1 MNKRKLFLIIVLICM
16 SVIVGLFLF
25 INPKKQ
31 SKKENSVNVNA
42 AGKNIDSE
50 KYNIISGNIYYLYDE
65 NEDSSLDKEYESV
78 VSTLSNYLK
87 ENYPN
92 ISVLVNWIDKQKAA
106 ALTMDQIIENEQY
119 VEYTN
124 DTVKEEKY
132 DFYFDV
138 YQIQD
143 GIVLI
148 NKKYTIIVD
157 SSNSVTI
164 DGIAEN
170 PFREE
175 VIDQSRFIK
184 LSDAL
189 KIVIQEMNNNVDSLY
204 VQSADEIHGTERLEY
219 DGDKVYYLYII
230 NDSHLKIDAQSGE
243 IIEESFMNKNY
254 SIQ

>member
-1 MNKRKLFLIIVLICM
+1 
-16 SVIVGLFLF
+16 
-25 INPKKQ
+25 
-31 SKKENSVNVNA
+31 
-42 AGKNIDSE
+42 
-50 KYNIISGNIYYLYDE
+50 
-65 NEDSSLDKEYESV
+65 
-78 VSTLSNYLK
+78 
-87 ENYPN
+87 
-92 ISVLVNWIDKQKAA
+92 
-106 ALTMDQIIENEQY
+106 MDQIIENEQY

>member
-50 KYNIISGNIYYLYDE
+50 KYNILSGNIYYLYDE

-78 VSTLSNYLK
+78 VNTLSNYLK

-157 SSNSVTI
+157 SSNNVTI

-204 VQSADEIHGTERLEY
+204 VQSADEIHGIERLEY